1 MSNSKT
7 VYNDFVRANLPE
19 YIRYD
24 SVRNQYVT
32 ANGKRFVT
40 YNEAKWYT
48 DYIIKNGSIID
59 RAIGNNIPQT
69 IAEFD
74 TDTFTSANKNLG
86 PELVTNGTF
95 DTDSDWLFS
104 FDWGISGGQAS
115 SNGTTSSNIYQ
126 TGVTETGKLY
136 QVSVD
141 VLQNDGSCTLRTN
154 AAVTVIGDVITTTG
168 TFTFVFVAVGD
179 RIDFRSGFNTA
190 DVIIDNFSVRE
201 VVSYSPA
208 STTAENL
215 LTHTRSGNAVQVADD
230 GTMQWAGHNLL
241 TYSEDFSNA
250 WLTSSASVTT
260 DQTIAPNGTTTADLV
275 EATASGT
282 GSIGIYQTA
291 SAKAG
296 IGYTLSV
303 WVKANTVDKG
313 YLQYT
318 GAAEFLFFDL
328 STQSVSTS
336 GSVFT
341 SGSVTDFGSGW
352 YLVQGNYTPAS
363 DNASARQYINLTDTF
378 EARNVSIGDSFY
390 LWGAH
395 LYRSDLGGMADIPTS
410 YRGLSSSSTY
420 IPTTSAA
427 RYLPRVDNHIW
438 DGSSWVK
445 RCLVEPQ
452 STNLLL
458 NSDTLST
465 QGVTVTAALHTLHF
479 TGTGTV
485 TLSGA
490 STAGPLVGTGTGE
503 QNRVSLQ
510 FTPTAGTLTLTVT
523 GTVSNAQLE
532 TGVQTSYIPT
542 AGAQVTR
549 PADALSIDSTLL
561 PYDSTAMTIALD
573 GEMTYADTNAIGN
586 PTFFYWGATSTANE
600 RIRVLMDTRSTDTG
614 QVIFEQ
620 VVGGSPISVSS
631 SGSAYS
637 PGINVPFNLASRH
650 TSSDLNGAVDGTA
663 LTANTTPTTLPDLS
677 ATDFQIAPTGVIN
690 IKSLRVLGGYGA
702 TDAELEAA
710 TVS

>member
-59 RAIGNNIPQT
+59 RAIGNNIPQV

-154 AAVTVIGDVITTTG
+154 TSATVIGDVITTTG

-215 LTHTRSGNAVQVADD
+215 LTHTRA
-230 GTMQWAGHNLL
+230 GTA
-241 TYSEDFSNA
+241 TY
-250 WLTSSASVTT
+250 T
-260 DQTIAPNGTTTADLV
+260 DSTGTLQTA
-275 EATASGT
+275 ASGVLR
-282 GSIGIYQTA
+282 
-291 SAKAG
+291 K
-296 IGYTLSV
+296 
-303 WVKANTVDKG
+303 
-313 YLQYT
+313 
-318 GAAEFLFFDL
+318 
-328 STQSVSTS
+328 
-336 GSVFT
+336 
-341 SGSVTDFGSGW
+341 
-352 YLVQGNYTPAS
+352 
-363 DNASARQYINLTDTF
+363 
-378 EARNVSIGDSFY
+378 
-390 LWGAH
+390 
-395 LYRSDLGGMADIPTS
+395 
-410 YRGLSSSSTY
+410 
-420 IPTTSAA
+420 
-427 RYLPRVDNHIW
+427 DNHIW

-620 VVGGSPISVSS
+620 VIGGSPISVSS

-637 PGINVPFNLASRH
+637 PDLNVPFNIASRH

>member
-59 RAIGNNIPQT
+59 RAIGNNIPQV

-154 AAVTVIGDVITTTG
+154 TAATVIGDVITTTG

-215 LTHTRSGNAVQVADD
+215 LTHTRA
-230 GTMQWAGHNLL
+230 GTA
-241 TYSEDFSNA
+241 TY
-250 WLTSSASVTT
+250 T
-260 DQTIAPNGTTTADLV
+260 DSTGTLQTA
-275 EATASGT
+275 ASGELR
-282 GSIGIYQTA
+282 
-291 SAKAG
+291 K
-296 IGYTLSV
+296 
-303 WVKANTVDKG
+303 
-313 YLQYT
+313 
-318 GAAEFLFFDL
+318 
-328 STQSVSTS
+328 
-336 GSVFT
+336 
-341 SGSVTDFGSGW
+341 
-352 YLVQGNYTPAS
+352 
-363 DNASARQYINLTDTF
+363 
-378 EARNVSIGDSFY
+378 
-390 LWGAH
+390 
-395 LYRSDLGGMADIPTS
+395 
-410 YRGLSSSSTY
+410 
-420 IPTTSAA
+420 
-427 RYLPRVDNHIW
+427 DNHIW

-458 NSDTLST
+458 NSDTLAT
-465 QGVTVTAALHTLHF
+465 QNVTVTAALHTLHF

-561 PYDSTAMTIALD
+561 PYDSTAMTIAME
-573 GEMTYADTNAIGN
+573 GEMTYADTNTALPNVAISGAL
-586 PTFFYWGATSTANE
+586 TFFAYNLDNDNYIASNLHTGSTRTGSVHFRQENGS
-600 RIRVLMDTRSTDTG
+600 VLDE
-614 QVIFEQ
+614 VLEFN
-620 VVGGSPISVSS
+620 
-631 SGSAYS
+631 AYS
-637 PGINVPFNLASRH
+637 PGTNVPFNIASRH
-650 TSSDLNGAVDGTA
+650 TSSDINGAVDGTA
-663 LTANTTPTTLPDLS
+663 LTANTTPTALPDLS

-690 IKSLRVLGGYGA
+690 IKSLRILGGYGA
-702 TDAELEAA
+702 TDAELGAA
-710 TVS
+710 TT